1 MVEVAGTSEADVRLV
16 LGGDVNVA
24 REAPTEA
31 FRGIEPVLAATD
43 LRFCNLEGLLAIP
56 SEDPGRPD
64 ILHKPN
70 WRHSPPEMAA
80 ALVAAGIDVVS
91 CANNVSFPPQAVMA
105 SLAVLDAHGVQHC
118 GAGGTR
124 AEARRPIVVER
135 KGTRVGFL
143 AYTSIYFPRGH
154 AATDECPGVAT
165 LKAHTSYQP
174 DPRVAEVP
182 GRPPLVRTAPDRC
195 ELVAFLEDVRRL
207 RLEVDL
213 LVVSLH
219 WGVAGDYVCEYQR
232 TIAHAAIDAGADV
245 IAGHGPHSVHGV
257 EVHQGRPILYSLGNL
272 VFDWPTMRGRHRDG
286 LVAVLTIANK
296 QLTGVTLQLVQR
308 DEGNDVRL
316 VSLTEPAGA
325 ALLDRLTALS
335 RQLGCSLSAAEGRV
349 VVAGVR

>member
-1 MVEVAGTSEADVRLV
+1 VVEVAGTSEAD
-16 LGGDVNVA
+16 
-24 REAPTEA
+24 
-31 FRGIEPVLAATD
+31 I
-43 LRFCNLEGLLAIP
+43 
-56 SEDPGRPD
+56 
-64 ILHKPN
+64 
-70 WRHSPPEMAA
+70 
-80 ALVAAGIDVVS
+80 
-91 CANNVSFPPQAVMA
+91 
-105 SLAVLDAHGVQHC
+105 
-118 GAGGTR
+118 
-124 AEARRPIVVER
+124 
-135 KGTRVGFL
+135 
-143 AYTSIYFPRGH
+143 
-154 AATDECPGVAT
+154 
-165 LKAHTSYQP
+165 
-174 DPRVAEVP
+174 AEVP

-207 RLEVDL
+207 RLEVDR

-296 QLTGVTLQLVQR
+296 QLTGVTLHLVQR

-335 RQLGCSLSAAEGRV
+335 RQLGSSLSAPEGRV
-349 VVAGVR
+349 VVAGIR